1 MCKPGSASGGSGVTS
16 GGLGLAFAVVAVAG
30 IVSMA
35 TAVISTIITA
45 ALITVFSLAAAGIV
59 VLVVILCRTRSVV
72 TWPTRTTVPPAGG
85 RRPAPAP
92 APRRV
97 RPAPSLPGRA
107 QAWPVT
113 GAAARPAIPA
123 RQPLAIEAP
132 ASVPARIG
140 VPIGPADL
148 ALVAWPT
155 ASGPENRYRGPA
167 PEAALAHA
175 AHAGW
180 AGLDA
185 VQAAPDPDHV

>member
-1 MCKPGSASGGSGVTS
+1 MCKPGSASGGGGVTS

-30 IVSMA
+30 LVSMA

-72 TWPTRTTVPPAGG
+72 TWPMRTARPSAAG
-85 RRPAPAP
+85 RRAAAP

-97 RPAPSLPGRA
+97 RPAPSLPGRV

-113 GAAARPAIPA
+113 GAAARPAVPA

-132 ASVPARIG
+132 ASVPVRIG
-140 VPIGPADL
+140 APIGPGDL
-148 ALVAWPT
+148 ALVAWPA
-155 ASGPENRYRGPA
+155 ASGPGKVPGGPA
-167 PEAALAHA
+167 PEEAETRLLLE
-175 AHAGW
+175 GTW
-180 AGLDA
+180 M
-185 VQAAPDPDHV
+185 